1 MPEIQENV
9 LLSEKTKAG
18 YGIGGSADYYLLV
31 QNVGDVEF
39 AVNFARDKK
48 IPFFVLGNGS
58 NVLVSDKGFRGIVID
73 TRRMSVVQIFENT
86 IKAEAGAQIN
96 ALVQEAVAANFS
108 GMEGLSGIPGTVGGG
123 IVMNAGAYSQTISDN
138 IKQICYYDCDLDK
151 TATISKDEAEFEYRS
166 SIFRRKNYI
175 ILWAEFSFSLKVS
188 YGILVSRQN
197 EVLRK
202 RKESQPLEY
211 HSCGSVFKR
220 PPDSFAGKLIEQS
233 GLKGF
238 SIGGAQVSL
247 KHASFIVNNNN
258 ASAEDIRK
266 IIAEI
271 RKVVN
276 KKFSTLLEPEVIFLG
291 EFDTEI

>member
-18 YGIGGSADYYLLV
+18 YGIGGNADYYLLA
-31 QNVGDVEF
+31 QNAEDVKF
-39 AVNFARDKK
+39 AVNLAKSKK

-73 TRRMSVVQIFENT
+73 TRRMSAMHIFENT
-86 IKAEAGAQIN
+86 IKAEAGTHIT
-96 ALVQEAVAANFS
+96 ALVQEAISANFS
-108 GMEGLSGIPGTVGGG
+108 GLEGLSGIPGTVGGG
-123 IVMNAGAYSQTISDN
+123 IVMNAGAYSQTISDCVA
-138 IKQICYYDCDLDK
+138 QICYYDCDLDK
-151 TATISKDEAEFEYRS
+151 TVTISKEEAKFEYRS
-166 SIFRRKNYI
+166 SIFQKRNYI

-197 EVLRK
+197 EVLGK

-238 SIGGAQVSL
+238 SIGGAQVSQ

-291 EFDTEI
+291 DFETEI

>member
-9 LLSEKTKAG
+9 LLSEKTKSG
-18 YGIGGSADYYLLV
+18 YGIGGSADYYLLI
-31 QNVGDVEF
+31 QNAEDVEF
-39 AVNFARDKK
+39 AVNFAKNKK

-58 NVLVSDKGFRGIVID
+58 NILVSDKGFRGIVID
-73 TRRMSVVQIFENT
+73 TRRMSAVQVFENT
-86 IKAEAGAQIN
+86 IRAESGTQIT
-96 ALVQEAVAANFS
+96 ALVQEAVSANFS
-108 GMEGLSGIPGTVGGG
+108 GLEGLSGIPGTVGGG
-123 IVMNAGAYSQTISDN
+123 IVMNAGAYSQTISDC
-138 IKQICYYDCDLDK
+138 ITQICYYDCDLDK
-151 TATISKDEAEFEYRS
+151 IVTISKEEAEFEYRS
-166 SIFRRKNYI
+166 SIFQRRNYI
-175 ILWAEFSFSLKVS
+175 ILWADFAFSLKVS

-238 SIGGAQVSL
+238 SIGGAQVSK

-258 ASAEDIRK
+258 ASAEDVRK

-291 EFDTEI
+291 EFETEI